1 MRSWNLRL
9 APIFLRNRPIEG
21 ILLLLAAGLGSCSD
35 PPLDHSLLAR
45 IGEVQITASDLRAFE
60 ARLEGDADQKVDHHA
75 HLQTL
80 IDREVLLVE
89 VRALGLQDDES
100 ILRQLEK
107 REIKALADA
116 MLRRHVP
123 EQVVVEEEIERAH
136 ARLGWDIKVVAM
148 EIFVPDA
155 ERARQAV
162 DLLQKGTDFAEVSRL
177 FASDPYFGVPTGVPK
192 QSIYSSFDGPRAVVE
207 EAFALPLGGVSQPI
221 PLHGGF
227 VIVSPVERRK
237 AELEEVADGIRK
249 ALLKEKRKQLR
260 QSYLRHLKWDLG
272 IDFHSQGMDLVV
284 AVLKRTVSPDS
295 LDEEQRRLPVYTFE
309 GFEMDVEKVLEVV
322 RPSQTKWPQASADAV
337 NMKLTES
344 YFPNVVM
351 AQDARRKGVDRT
363 EAFQR
368 WRREEKENLMLVSLR
383 RQILAEGAEP
393 SEEELEKF
401 YEENKHRY
409 RTAAWARIREILVE
423 DPEQARK
430 LATQIGEGAEM
441 EPLARVHSLRRKA
454 KDGAIDLSASQA
466 PFYGE
471 AWMNAVMNAP
481 LNQIRGPIQTR
492 GGYSVFKVLEKYPES
507 FFSLEVER
515 VRQSVTRDVRE
526 QKAREHFNRYL
537 EELRQKYADRIEVF
551 EENLQH
557 LPQAGSEA
565 AP

>member
-1 MRSWNLRL
+1 M
-9 APIFLRNRPIEG
+9 P
-21 ILLLLAAGLGSCSD
+21 LAA
-35 PPLDHSLLAR
+35 SLLAR

-60 ARLEGDADQKVDHHA
+60 ARLEGDTEKKVDHQA

-80 IDREVLLVE
+80 IDREVLLVGI
-89 VRALGLQDDES
+89 RALGLQEDES
-100 ILRQLEK
+100 ILWELEK
-107 REIKALADA
+107 RETKALADA

-123 EQVVVEEEIERAH
+123 EQGVVEEEEVERAH

-162 DLLQKGTDFAEVSRL
+162 DLLQKGTDFTEVSRL
-177 FASDPYFGVPTGVPK
+177 FAADPYFGVPTGVSK
-192 QSIYSSFDGPRAVVE
+192 RSIYSPFDGPRAVVDK
-207 EAFALPLGGVSQPI
+207 AFALPLGGVSQPI

-237 AELEEVADGIRK
+237 VELAEVADGIRK
-249 ALLKEKRKQLR
+249 VLLKEKRKQLR
-260 QSYLRHLKWDLG
+260 QSYLRHLKYDLG
-272 IDFHSQGMDLVV
+272 IDFHSQAMDLVV
-284 AVLKRTVSPDS
+284 AVLKRTLSPNS
-295 LDEEQRRLPVYTFE
+295 LDEKQRRLPVYTFE

-322 RPSQTKWPQASADAV
+322 RPSRTEWPQASADAV
-337 NMKLTES
+337 NGRLIES
-344 YFPNVVM
+344 YFPNMVM
-351 AQDARRKGVDRT
+351 AQDARRKGIDQT

-368 WRREEKENLMLVSLR
+368 WRREEKETLMLVRLR
-383 RQILAEGAEP
+383 RQVLAEGAEP

-401 YEENKHRY
+401 YEENKRRY
-409 RTAAWARIREILVE
+409 RTAAWARIQEILIE
-423 DPEQARK
+423 DPAQGRK
-430 LATQIGEGAEM
+430 LAAQIGEGAEM
-441 EPLARVHSLRRKA
+441 GPLARVHSLRRKE
-454 KDGAIDLSASQA
+454 KDGAIDVSASQA

-492 GGYSVFKVLEKYPES
+492 GGYSVFKVLERYPES

-526 QKAREHFNRYL
+526 QKGREHFNRYL

-551 EENLQH
+551 EENLQY
-557 LPQAGSEA
+557 LSQEGPEA
-565 AP
+565 TP